1 MSDASQLK
9 HQDLVGQTAFDVDG
23 DKVGEVE
30 YCYLDLDTDQPEWV
44 AVKTGKLVG
53 KSRLVPLMDAT
64 MTDEGLHLA
73 FGKEQIKGAPELDLD
88 MDLTEAEE
96 APLFEHYGLA
106 YSEVES
112 DTGLPAGRAAPAK
125 APAGGDDAMTRS
137 EEELQV
143 GKVRREAGRA
153 RLRKYVVT
161 ENVTTTVP
169 VQREEVRLEREPIT
183 EANVDAATAG
193 PAISEDEHEVVLHEE
208 EAVVTTQ
215 AVPKERVR
223 LSKETVTTDEQ
234 VSADLRKERIET
246 EEA

>member
-1 MSDASQLK
+1 MTDASQLN
-9 HQDLVGQTAFDVDG
+9 QEDLVGHPAFDVDG
-23 DKVGEVE
+23 SEVGDVE
-30 YCYLDLDTDQPEWV
+30 CCYLDLDTDLPEWV
-44 AVKTGKLVG
+44 AVKTGKLTS

-64 MTDEGLHLA
+64 MTAEGLHLA
-73 FGKEQIKGAPELDLD
+73 FSKDQIKGAPELDLD

-106 YSEVES
+106 YSEAQS
-112 DTGLPAGRAAPAK
+112 DTGLPAGRSAPT
-125 APAGGDDAMTRS
+125 APRAGSDDAMTRS
-137 EEELQV
+137 EEKLQV

-169 VQREEVRLEREPIT
+169 VRREEVRLEREPIT
-183 EANVDAATAG
+183 EANVGAATTG

-208 EAVVTTQ
+208 EPVVTTQ

-223 LSKETVTTDEQ
+223 LSTETVTTDEE
-234 VSADLRKERIET
+234 VSAELRKEQIET
-246 EEA
+246 EGA

>member
-1 MSDASQLK
+1 MTDASQLN
-9 HQDLVGQTAFDVDG
+9 HQDIVGKTAFDVDG

-30 YCYLDLDTDQPEWV
+30 YCYLDLDTDLPEWV
-44 AVKTGKLVG
+44 AVKTGKLTG
-53 KSRLVPLMDAT
+53 KTRLVPLMDAT
-64 MTDEGLHLA
+64 MTDDGLHLA
-73 FGKEQIKGAPELDLD
+73 FGKAQIKEAPELDLD

-96 APLFEHYGLA
+96 VPLFEHYGLA
-106 YSEVES
+106 YSESQS
-112 DTGLPAGRAAPAK
+112 DTGLPAGRSTP

-183 EANVDAATAG
+183 EANVGAATAG
-193 PAISEDEHEVVLHEE
+193 RAISEDEHEVVLHEE
-208 EAVVTTQ
+208 EPVVTTR

-234 VSADLRKERIET
+234 VSADVRKEQIET

>member
-1 MSDASQLK
+1 MTDASQLN
-9 HQDLVGQTAFDVDG
+9 HQDIVGQTAFDVDG
-23 DKVGEVE
+23 NKIGEVE

-44 AVKTGKLVG
+44 AVKTGKIVG

-73 FGKEQIKGAPELDLD
+73 FGKDQIKGAPELDLD

-106 YSEVES
+106 YSEDQS
-112 DTGLPAGRAAPAK
+112 DTGLPAGRSTPAT
-125 APAGGDDAMTRS
+125 ASDDAMTRS

-183 EANVDAATAG
+183 EANLDAATAG

-208 EAVVTTQ
+208 EPVVAAQ

-234 VSADLRKERIET
+234 VSADLRKEQIET

>member
-1 MSDASQLK
+1 MTDASQLN
-9 HQDLVGQTAFDVDG
+9 HQDIVDQTAFDVDG
-23 DKVGEVE
+23 NKVGEVE
-30 YCYLDLDTDQPEWV
+30 YCYLDLDTDLPEWV
-44 AVKTGKLVG
+44 AVKTGKLMG
-53 KSRLVPLMDAT
+53 KSRLVPLLDAT

-73 FGKEQIKGAPELDLD
+73 FGKDQIKGAPELDLD

-106 YSEVES
+106 YSEAQS
-112 DTGLPAGRAAPAK
+112 DTGLPAGRSAPAT
-125 APAGGDDAMTRS
+125 APANDDAMTRS

-169 VQREEVRLEREPIT
+169 VQREEVRIEREPIT

-193 PAISEDEHEVVLHEE
+193 PAISEEEHELVLHEE

>member
-1 MSDASQLK
+1 MSDASQLN
-9 HQDLVGQTAFDVDG
+9 HQDIVGQTAFDVDG
-23 DKVGEVE
+23 NEVGEVE
-30 YCYLDLDTDQPEWV
+30 YCYLDLDTDLPEWV
-44 AVKTGKLVG
+44 AVKTGKLMG
-53 KSRLVPLMDAT
+53 RSRLVPLMDAT

-73 FGKEQIKGAPELDLD
+73 FGKDQIKRAPELDLD

-106 YSEVES
+106 YSQSES
-112 DTGLPAGRAAPAK
+112 DTGLPAGRLTP
-125 APAGGDDAMTRS
+125 PAGGDDAMTRS
-137 EEELQV
+137 EEELHV

-183 EANVDAATAG
+183 EANVAAATAG

-208 EAVVTTQ
+208 EPVVTTE

-234 VSADLRKERIET
+234 VSADLRKEQIEA